1 MIRSAVE
8 SAWGERLA
16 LLYLL
21 VLAVPIAMIGAL
33 VVAVAAHN
41 RLTRVEARLLVM
53 ERRLADLATAG
64 GAGAPVV
71 PAPAPAPQALAQPP
85 SAEPAPPEP
94 ESASAIPPAAG
105 PARPSVPRTPPLAG
119 AADAPAIP
127 GFEERFGTRW
137 TVWVGGIALALG
149 GIFLVRYSIEQGL
162 IGPGLRIVFGALLA
176 AGLMAAGEWTR
187 RRENLSGFIGL
198 PTAHIPS
205 ILTAAGTTVAYA
217 TVYAAYDLYGFLP
230 PAPAFLLLGAVAL
243 STLAAAL
250 LHGPALAALGLI
262 GAYLTPILVAAPV
275 PNYWALYVY
284 LAFVTAAAFALARAR
299 LWRWLVIAAIVF
311 GMLWIFPGVDRLASD
326 AIVPHAFHAVI
337 GFALVAIFIVPG
349 LALGPEPIPGRIDE
363 VASTG
368 LAAYLSAAAV
378 LVLAT
383 RHDGAALAA
392 FALVAAA
399 TVGIAWRAEAAIPAV
414 AASGLLTALVLADW
428 AVPAVFE
435 QLILPG
441 GPAAGA
447 VPEPRFRSV
456 EWHLMFGGTFAVL
469 FGAAG
474 FLAQGRSQG
483 ASAPMVWAATAV
495 LAPIAILMALYYRIA
510 GFERSIPFASLAL
523 LLAALYATAT
533 EILGRRRTLPGLAAA
548 GAIFASGAVA
558 ALALALTLALERGWL
573 TIGLALMVPGIAW
586 IAEKRPLPILRWVA
600 AIVMLLVL
608 ARVGWE
614 PRIVGRDVGT
624 TPIFNWLLYGYGGP
638 ATGFWLGGYLLR
650 RRADD
655 LPTRML
661 ESAAILFTVLLAF
674 TEIRHWMT
682 GGDMYRP
689 HSSLDELGLQVSTG
703 LAIAIGLEHV
713 RARTGSVVHDA
724 GALAVAGLTALAI
737 VVGLGITQN
746 PLSTGREVGG
756 PFLNSILL
764 AYGLPAMLAAVLAL
778 VARGRRPQEYR
789 VTAAVF
795 AVGLTLGYLSLEVMR
810 LYQGS
815 VLSLREI
822 TEAEQYT
829 HSAIWLLFGVVLL
842 FVGILLRSQPARL
855 ASAAVILITVA
866 KVFLLDLAGLQGVFR
881 ALSFLGLGLVLVG
894 IGWLYQRLLF
904 PRPTAARASAAPE
917 PSPSS

>member
-1 MIRSAVE
+1 M
-8 SAWGERLA
+8 
-16 LLYLL
+16 
-21 VLAVPIAMIGAL
+21 
-33 VVAVAAHN
+33 
-41 RLTRVEARLLVM
+41 
-53 ERRLADLATAG
+53 
-64 GAGAPVV
+64 
-71 PAPAPAPQALAQPP
+71 
-85 SAEPAPPEP
+85 
-94 ESASAIPPAAG
+94 
-105 PARPSVPRTPPLAG
+105 
-119 AADAPAIP
+119 
-127 GFEERFGTRW
+127 
-137 TVWVGGIALALG
+137 
-149 GIFLVRYSIEQGL
+149 
-162 IGPGLRIVFGALLA
+162 
-176 AGLMAAGEWTR
+176 
-187 RRENLSGFIGL
+187 
-198 PTAHIPS
+198 
-205 ILTAAGTTVAYA
+205 
-217 TVYAAYDLYGFLP
+217 
-230 PAPAFLLLGAVAL
+230 
-243 STLAAAL
+243 

-399 TVGIAWRAEAAIPAV
+399 TVGIAWRTEAAIPSV

-510 GFERSIPFASLAL
+510 GFERSIPFAS
-523 LLAALYATAT
+523 
-533 EILGRRRTLPGLAAA
+533 
-548 GAIFASGAVA
+548 
-558 ALALALTLALERGWL
+558 LALALTLALERGWL

-713 RARTGSVVHDA
+713 RARTGSVVHDV
-724 GALAVAGLTALAI
+724 GALAVAGLTAL
-737 VVGLGITQN
+737 V
-746 PLSTGREVGG
+746 S
-756 PFLNSILL
+756 
-764 AYGLPAMLAAVLAL
+764 
-778 VARGRRPQEYR
+778 
-789 VTAAVF
+789 
-795 AVGLTLGYLSLEVMR
+795 
-810 LYQGS
+810 
-815 VLSLREI
+815 
-822 TEAEQYT
+822 
-829 HSAIWLLFGVVLL
+829 
-842 FVGILLRSQPARL
+842 
-855 ASAAVILITVA
+855 
-866 KVFLLDLAGLQGVFR
+866 
-881 ALSFLGLGLVLVG
+881 
-894 IGWLYQRLLF
+894 
-904 PRPTAARASAAPE
+904 
-917 PSPSS
+917 